1 MVRHRLTTR
10 PRRLVTL
17 TLLGLTGALTA
28 VLGYEAWDGSRSS
41 VQLAEEIVRDQ
52 ALFAASNFAIEARG
66 EVTFELLEE
75 GMEVIERS
83 LGRRGNRPLT
93 MGGLRGAARAQR
105 WDGMDHA
112 SLFFRLGPGEGDVS
126 VAGAA
131 DSAQLAWAL
140 NEAREHSRRNPDD
153 DDLRTLFAPGGSS
166 VLVHQLRYEGRGEYA
181 LQGMILSPTAF
192 GPALERAFLD
202 EPLLPEAFSG
212 GRPNGD
218 IFVARVLDPYGNVV
232 YESSGDPHSDTSV
245 EHGLDESLGGMVL
258 ELGVRAEAV
267 DQLVSG
273 GVPRSRM
280 PYIVALLLLTAGLLM
295 TAVWQLRR
303 EAELADLREDFVSSV
318 SHQLRTP
325 LTQIRMFGET
335 LMLGRVRNEAE
346 RSRATEIIVDEAN
359 RLTHQVENVLL
370 FSRGERDALNLN
382 LARADVGDVVE
393 RVAESFEPLARASD
407 ATIERS
413 IERGIVCTMDVEA
426 TRQAVLNLLD
436 NAVKYGPAGQV
447 IEIGVGHAPGEEDRF
462 AAIRVE
468 DEGPGVPPGQRDRV
482 WDAYVRLDRDRAS
495 ATAGSGIGLAVVR
508 RVIEAQGG
516 RVRVEAGDR
525 SPGPGARFII
535 ELPLAGA
542 PREA

>member
-1 MVRHRLTTR
+1 MATR
-10 PRRLVTL
+10 PRRLVTV
-17 TLLGLTGALTA
+17 TLLGLTGVLTA

-41 VQLAEEIVRDQ
+41 VQLAREIVRDH

-75 GMEVIERS
+75 GIEVIEWS

-93 MGGLRGAARAQR
+93 MDGVRGAARAQR
-105 WDGMDHA
+105 WDGMDQA
-112 SLFFRLGPGEGDVS
+112 SLFFRLDPVGGDVS

-131 DSAQLAWAL
+131 DSAEVEWAL
-140 NEAREHSRRNPDD
+140 REAREHSRRNPDD
-153 DDLRTLFAPGGSS
+153 DDVRTLFAPGGGS
-166 VLVHQLRYEGRGEYA
+166 VLVHQLSYEGRGEYA
-181 LQGMILSPTAF
+181 LQGMILSPKAF
-192 GPALERAFLD
+192 GPAFERAFLD

-218 IFVARVLDPYGNVV
+218 IFVARVLDPHGNVV
-232 YESSGDPHSDTSV
+232 YESSTDPQPGTSV
-245 EHGLDESLGGMVL
+245 QHDLDERLGGMEL

-280 PYIVALLLLTAGLLM
+280 PDIVALLLLTSGLLV

-382 LARADVGDVVE
+382 LVEADVSELAE
-393 RVAESFEPLARASD
+393 RVAESFEPLARAAD
-407 ATIERS
+407 ATIERR
-413 IERGIVCTMDVEA
+413 IETGIACTMDVEA
-426 TRQAVLNLLD
+426 THQAVLNLLD

-447 IEIGVGHAPGEEDRF
+447 IEIGVRRASGERDPF
-462 AAIRVE
+462 ATIWVE
-468 DEGPGVPPGQRDRV
+468 DEGPGVPPGQRDRI

-516 RVRVEAGDR
+516 RVRVEQGDG
-525 SPGPGARFII
+525 SPGPGARFVI
-535 ELPLAGA
+535 ELPLAGV

>member
-1 MVRHRLTTR
+1 MTTR

-17 TLLGLTGALTA
+17 ALLGLTGALTA

-41 VQLAEEIVRDQ
+41 VQLAREIVRDH

-66 EVTFELLEE
+66 EVTFELLDE
-75 GMEVIERS
+75 GIDVIEWS

-93 MGGLRGAARAQR
+93 LDRLREAARAER
-105 WDGMDHA
+105 WDGMDQA
-112 SLFFRLGPGEGDVS
+112 SLFFRLDPGEGEVS
-126 VAGAA
+126 VAGTA
-131 DSAQLAWAL
+131 DSARTAWAVQ
-140 NEAREHSRRNPDD
+140 EAREYSRRNPDD
-153 DDLRTLFAPGGSS
+153 DNVRTLFAPGGGS
-166 VLVHQLRYEGRGEYA
+166 VLVHRLSYEGRGEYA
-181 LQGMILSPTAF
+181 LQGMILSPKAF
-192 GPALERAFLD
+192 GPAFERAFLD

-212 GRPNGD
+212 GRANGD
-218 IFVARVLDPYGNVV
+218 IFVARVRDPYGNVV
-232 YESSGDPHSDTSV
+232 YESSADAHSGTAV
-245 EHGLDESLGGMVL
+245 EHDLDESLGGMVL
-258 ELGVRAEAV
+258 ELGVRPDAV

-280 PYIVALLLLTAGLLM
+280 PYIVALFLLTSGLLV

-335 LMLGRVRNEAE
+335 LMLGRVRSEAE
-346 RSRATEIIVDEAN
+346 RSQATEIIVDEAN

-382 LARADVGDVVE
+382 LVDADAGALVE
-393 RVAESFEPLARASD
+393 SVAESFEPLARA
-407 ATIERS
+407 AGAS
-413 IERGIVCTMDVEA
+413 IEERIETGIVCTMDVEA

-436 NAVKYGPAGQV
+436 NAVKYGPAGQA
-447 IEIGVGHAPGEEDRF
+447 IEIGVRGAPGEQHGF
-462 AAIRVE
+462 AAIWVE
-468 DEGPGVPPGQRDRV
+468 DEGPGVPPGQRDRI
-482 WDAYVRLDRDRAS
+482 WNAYVRLDRDRAS

-516 RVRVEAGDR
+516 RVRVEMAGR
-525 SPGPGARFII
+525 SPGPGARFVI
-535 ELPLAGA
+535 ELPLARA
-542 PREA
+542 PQEA

>member
-1 MVRHRLTTR
+1 MTTR
-10 PRRLVTL
+10 PRRLVTIA
-17 TLLGLTGALTA
+17 LLGLTGLLTA

-41 VQLAEEIVRDQ
+41 VQLAQEIVRDH
-52 ALFAASNFAIEARG
+52 ALYAATNFAIEARG

-75 GMEVIERS
+75 GIEVIDWS

-93 MGGLRGAARAQR
+93 MAGLREAARAQR
-105 WDGMDHA
+105 WDGMDEA
-112 SLFFRLGPGEGDVS
+112 SLFFRLDPGGGEVS
-126 VAGAA
+126 VAGTA
-131 DSAQLAWAL
+131 DSARAAWAMD
-140 NEAREHSRRNPDD
+140 EAREYSRRNPDD
-153 DDLRTLFAPGGSS
+153 DDVRTLFAPEGGS
-166 VLVHQLRYEGRGEYA
+166 VLVHQLSYEGRGEYA
-181 LQGMILSPTAF
+181 LQGMILSPKAF
-192 GPALERAFLD
+192 GPAFERAFLD

-212 GRPNGD
+212 GRANGD
-218 IFVARVLDPYGNVV
+218 IFVARVRDPYGSVV
-232 YESSGDPHSDTSV
+232 YESSADAHSGTAVRHD
-245 EHGLDESLGGMVL
+245 LDESLGGMVL
-258 ELGVRAEAV
+258 ELGVRPDAV

-280 PYIVALLLLTAGLLM
+280 PYIVALFLLTSGLLM

-335 LMLGRVRNEAE
+335 LMLGRVRSEAE

-382 LARADVGDVVE
+382 LVEADAGALAE
-393 RVAESFEPLARASD
+393 SVAGSFEPLARAAD
-407 ATIERS
+407 ATIEQR
-413 IERGIVCTMDVEA
+413 IEAGIVCTMDAEA

-447 IEIGVGHAPGEEDRF
+447 IEVGVARAPGEANGF
-462 AAIRVE
+462 AAIWVE
-468 DEGPGVPPGQRDRV
+468 DEGPGVPPGQRDQV

-508 RVIEAQGG
+508 RVVEAQGG
-516 RVRVEAGDR
+516 RVRVE
-525 SPGPGARFII
+525 PGRGTPDPGARFII

>member
-1 MVRHRLTTR
+1 MARHRTTTR
-10 PRRLVTL
+10 PRWTVTL
-17 TLLGLTGALTA
+17 ILLGLTGLLTA
-28 VLGYEAWDGSRSS
+28 VLGYEAWDASRSS

-52 ALFAASNFAIEARG
+52 ALFAASNFALEARG

-75 GMEVIERS
+75 GIEVIAWS
-83 LGRRGNRPLT
+83 AGRRGDRPLT
-93 MGGLRGAARAQR
+93 PDRLREAARSQR
-105 WDGMDHA
+105 WDAMDQA
-112 SLFFRLGPGEGDVS
+112 SLFFRLDPEEGELS
-126 VAGAA
+126 VAGEA
-131 DSAQLAWAL
+131 DSAQAAWAVGA
-140 NEAREHSRRNPDD
+140 ARERSRRNPDD
-153 DDLRTLFAPGGSS
+153 FEVRTLFNPEGNGA
-166 VLVHQLRYEGRGEYA
+166 LVHKLTYEGRGRYA
-181 LQGMILSPTAF
+181 LEGMILSREAF
-192 GPALERAFLD
+192 APAFARAFTD
-202 EPLLPEAFSG
+202 EPLLPETFTG
-212 GRPNGD
+212 GRANGD
-218 IFVARVLDPYGNVV
+218 IFVARVRDPYGNVI
-232 YESSGDPHSDTSV
+232 YESSADATSGTSV
-245 EHGLDESLGGMVL
+245 EYDLDERLGGMVL
-258 ELGVRAEAV
+258 ELGVRPEAV
-267 DQLVSG
+267 DRMVSG
-273 GVPRSRM
+273 GVPGSRM
-280 PYIVALLLLTAGLLM
+280 PYIVALFLLTASLLF

-346 RSRATEIIVDEAN
+346 RSRATEIIVDESN

-382 LARADVGDVVE
+382 LVAEDVGDLVE
-393 RVAESFEPLARASD
+393 SVAESFEPLARAAD
-407 ATIERS
+407 AGIERR
-413 IERGIVCTMDVEA
+413 IETGIVCTMDVEA

-436 NAVKYGPAGQV
+436 NAVKYGPSGQA
-447 IEIGVGHAPGEEDRF
+447 IEIGVRGTPGEQNGF
-462 AAIRVE
+462 ATIWVE

-516 RVRVEAGDR
+516 RVRVETADGG
-525 SPGPGARFII
+525 PGSGARFII

>member
-1 MVRHRLTTR
+1 MTTR

-17 TLLGLTGALTA
+17 ALLALTGVLTA
-28 VLGYEAWDGSRSS
+28 VLGYEAWAGSRSS
-41 VQLAEEIVRDQ
+41 VQLAREIVRDQ

-75 GMEVIERS
+75 GIEVIDWS

-93 MGGLRGAARAQR
+93 LGGLREAARAQR
-105 WDGMDHA
+105 WDGMDQA
-112 SLFFRLGPGEGDVS
+112 LLFFRLDPADGEVS
-126 VAGAA
+126 VAGSA
-131 DSAQLAWAL
+131 DSAQAAWAVH
-140 NEAREHSRRNPDD
+140 EAREYGRRYPDD
-153 DDLRTLFAPGGSS
+153 DDVRTLFAPEGSS
-166 VLVHQLRYEGRGEYA
+166 VLVHQLSYEGRGNYA
-181 LQGMILSPTAF
+181 LQGMILSPKAF
-192 GPALERAFLD
+192 GPAFERAFLD

-212 GRPNGD
+212 GRANGD
-218 IFVARVLDPYGNVV
+218 IFVARVRDPYGNVV
-232 YESSGDPHSDTSV
+232 YESSADPYSGTPVQYD
-245 EHGLDESLGGMVL
+245 LDESLGGMVL
-258 ELGVRAEAV
+258 ELGVRPEAI
-267 DQLVSG
+267 DQMVSG

-280 PYIVALLLLTAGLLM
+280 PYIVALLLLTSGLLI

-346 RSRATEIIVDEAN
+346 RSQATEIIVDEAN

-370 FSRGERDALNLN
+370 FSRGERDALNLK
-382 LARADVGDVVE
+382 LVE
-393 RVAESFEPLARASD
+393 AEAGALVESVAGSFEPLARAAG
-407 ATIERS
+407 ATIEER
-413 IERGIVCTMDVEA
+413 IEAGVVCIMDVEA

-436 NAVKYGPAGQV
+436 NAVKYGPAGQA
-447 IEIGVGHAPGEEDRF
+447 IEIGVRGTPGRGTPGEHDGF
-462 AAIRVE
+462 AAIWVE

-516 RVRVEAGDR
+516 RVRVEAGGR
-525 SPGPGARFII
+525 TPGPGARFVI

>member
-1 MVRHRLTTR
+1 MTTR

-17 TLLGLTGALTA
+17 TLLGLIGALTA

-41 VQLAEEIVRDQ
+41 VQLAREIVRDQ

-75 GMEVIERS
+75 GIEVIEGS
-83 LGRRGNRPLT
+83 VGRRGNRPLT
-93 MGGLRGAARAQR
+93 LERLREAARAER
-105 WDGMDHA
+105 WEGMDHA
-112 SLFFRLGPGEGDVS
+112 SLFFRLGPGEGEVS
-126 VAGAA
+126 VAGEA
-131 DSAQLAWAL
+131 DSARAAWAVR
-140 NEAREHSRRNPDD
+140 EAREHSRRNPDD
-153 DDLRTLFAPGGSS
+153 FEVRTRFAPGGGG
-166 VLVHQLRYEGRGEYA
+166 VLVHQLSYEGRGDYA
-181 LQGMILSPTAF
+181 MQGMILSSKAF
-192 GPALERAFLD
+192 GPAFERAFLD

-212 GRPNGD
+212 GRANGD
-218 IFVARVLDPYGNVV
+218 IFVARVRDPHGDIV
-232 YESSGDPHSDTSV
+232 YESSADPHSGTPV
-245 EHGLDESLGGMVL
+245 RHGLDERLGGMVL
-258 ELGVRAEAV
+258 ELGVRPEAV

-280 PYIVALLLLTAGLLM
+280 PYIVALFLLTSGVLA

-346 RSRATEIIVDEAN
+346 RSRAAEIIVDESN

-382 LARADVGDVVE
+382 LVAADAGALVE
-393 RVAESFEPLARASD
+393 SVAESFEPLARAAD
-407 ATIERS
+407 ATIERR
-413 IERGIVCTMDVEA
+413 IETGIACTMDVEA
-426 TRQAVLNLLD
+426 THQAVLNLLD

-447 IEIGVGHAPGEEDRF
+447 IEIGVRRASGERDPF
-462 AAIRVE
+462 ATIWVE
-468 DEGPGVPPGQRDRV
+468 DEGPGVPPGQRDRI

-516 RVRVEAGDR
+516 RVRVEQGDG
-525 SPGPGARFII
+525 SPGPGARFVI
-535 ELPLAGA
+535 ELPLAGV

>member
-1 MVRHRLTTR
+1 MTTR
-10 PRRLVTL
+10 PRRLVTV
-17 TLLGLTGALTA
+17 TLLGLTGILTA

-41 VQLAEEIVRDQ
+41 VQLAREIVRDH
-52 ALFAASNFAIEARG
+52 ALFAASNFANEARG

-75 GMEVIERS
+75 GIEVIEWS

-93 MGGLRGAARAQR
+93 LGGVREAARAQR
-105 WDGMDHA
+105 WDGMDQA
-112 SLFFRLGPGEGDVS
+112 SLFFRLDPEAGEVS
-126 VAGAA
+126 FAGAA
-131 DSAQLAWAL
+131 DSSLAAWAVR
-140 NEAREHSRRNPDD
+140 EAREHSLRNPDD
-153 DDLRTLFAPGGSS
+153 DDVRTLFAPGGSS
-166 VLVHQLRYEGRGEYA
+166 VLVHQLSYEGRGEYA
-181 LQGMILSPTAF
+181 LQGMILSPKAF
-192 GPALERAFLD
+192 GPAFERAFLD
-202 EPLLPEAFSG
+202 EPLLPKAFSG
-212 GRPNGD
+212 ERANGD
-218 IFVARVLDPYGNVV
+218 IFVARVRDPHGNVV
-232 YESSGDPHSDTSV
+232 YESSADAHSEAPVQYD
-245 EHGLDESLGGMVL
+245 LDESLGGMVL
-258 ELGVRAEAV
+258 ELGVRPEVV

-280 PYIVALLLLTAGLLM
+280 PYIVALLLLTSGLLM
-295 TAVWQLRR
+295 TALWQLRR

-382 LARADVGDVVE
+382 LVEADAGALVE
-393 RVAESFEPLARASD
+393 NVAGSFEPLARAAD
-407 ATIERS
+407 ATIERR
-413 IERGIVCTMDVEA
+413 IEIGVVCTMDVEA

-436 NAVKYGPAGQV
+436 NAVKYGPAGQM
-447 IEIGVGHAPGEEDRF
+447 IEIGVERAPVEAGPF

-468 DEGPGVPPGQRDRV
+468 DQGPGVPPGQRDRV

-525 SPGPGARFII
+525 GPGAGARFII

-542 PREA
+542 LREA

>member
-1 MVRHRLTTR
+1 MARHRITAR
-10 PRRLVTL
+10 PRRLVTV
-17 TLLGLTGALTA
+17 TLLGLIGALTA

-41 VQLAEEIVRDQ
+41 VQLAQEIVRDH
-52 ALFAASNFAIEARG
+52 ALFAASNFATEARG
-66 EVTFELLEE
+66 EVAFELLEE

-93 MGGLRGAARAQR
+93 MDGLRGAARAQR
-105 WDGMDHA
+105 WDGMDQA
-112 SLFFRLGPGEGDVS
+112 SLFFRFDPAEGDVS

-131 DSAQLAWAL
+131 DSAEVAWAL
-140 NEAREHSRRNPDD
+140 SEAREHSRRNPDGD
-153 DDLRTLFAPGGSS
+153 DVRTLFAPGGSS
-166 VLVHQLRYEGRGEYA
+166 VLVHQLIYEGRGEYA
-181 LQGMILSPTAF
+181 LQGMILSPKAF
-192 GPALERAFLD
+192 GPAFERAFVG

-218 IFVARVLDPYGNVV
+218 IFVARVLDPLGNVV
-232 YESSGDPHSDTSV
+232 YESSSDAHSGSAVRHD
-245 EHGLDESLGGMVL
+245 LDESLGGMVL
-258 ELGVRAEAV
+258 ELGVRGEAV

-280 PYIVALLLLTAGLLM
+280 PYIVALLLLTSGLLA

-382 LARADVGDVVE
+382 LIDADVGALAE
-393 RVAESFEPLARASD
+393 RVAESFEPLARAAD
-407 ATIERS
+407 ATIERR
-413 IERGIVCTMDVEA
+413 IETGIVCTMDVEA

-436 NAVKYGPAGQV
+436 NAVKYGPAGQTIV
-447 IEIGVGHAPGEEDRF
+447 VGVQRPRGGEDPF
-462 AAIRVE
+462 ATILVE

-482 WDAYVRLDRDRAS
+482 WDAYVRLERDRAS

-516 RVRVEAGDR
+516 TVRAESGGR
-525 SPGPGARFII
+525 TPKPGARFII

>member
-1 MVRHRLTTR
+1 MATR
-10 PRRLVTL
+10 PRRLVTF

-41 VQLAEEIVRDQ
+41 MQLAREIVHDH

-75 GMEVIERS
+75 GIEVIDWS
-83 LGRRGNRPLT
+83 LGRRGDRPLT

-105 WDGMDHA
+105 WDGMDQV
-112 SLFFRLGPGEGDVS
+112 SLFFRIGPDEGDVS
-126 VAGAA
+126 VAGPA
-131 DSAQLAWAL
+131 DSAEVAWAL
-140 NEAREHSRRNPDD
+140 REAREHNRRNPDD
-153 DDLRTLFAPGGSS
+153 DGLRTLFAPGGGS
-166 VLVHQLRYEGRGEYA
+166 VLVHQLVYEGRGEYA
-181 LQGMILSPTAF
+181 LQGMILSPKAF
-192 GPALERAFLD
+192 GPAFERAFVD

-218 IFVARVLDPYGNVV
+218 IFVARVLDPHGNVV
-232 YESSGDPHSDTSV
+232 YESSSDPHSEGAVRQD
-245 EHGLDESLGGMVL
+245 LDESLGGMVL
-258 ELGVRAEAV
+258 ELDVRAEAI

-280 PYIVALLLLTAGLLM
+280 PDIVALLLLTSGLLV

-335 LMLGRVRNEAE
+335 LMLGRVRNRAE

-382 LARADVGDVVE
+382 LAEADAGALVE
-393 RVAESFEPLARASD
+393 RVAEGFEPLARAAD
-407 ATIERS
+407 ATIERR
-413 IERGIVCTMDVEA
+413 IETGIVCTMDVEA

-436 NAVKYGPAGQV
+436 NAVKYGPAGQTIV
-447 IEIGVGHAPGEEDRF
+447 VGVQRARGEENPF
-462 AAIRVE
+462 ATIRVE

-516 RVRVEAGDR
+516 RVRVERGGTT
-525 SPGPGARFII
+525 PGSGARFII

>member
-1 MVRHRLTTR
+1 MMTR

-41 VQLAEEIVRDQ
+41 VQLAREIVRDH
-52 ALFAASNFAIEARG
+52 ALLAASNFAIEARG

-75 GMEVIERS
+75 GIEVMEGSV
-83 LGRRGNRPLT
+83 GRRGNRPLT
-93 MGGLRGAARAQR
+93 LDRLREAARAER
-105 WDGMDHA
+105 WDGMDQA
-112 SLFFRLGPGEGDVS
+112 SLFFRLDPGGSEVS

-131 DSAQLAWAL
+131 DSAQAAWAVR
-140 NEAREHSRRNPDD
+140 EAREHSRRNPEDFD
-153 DDLRTLFAPGGSS
+153 VRTLFAPGGGS
-166 VLVHQLRYEGRGEYA
+166 VLVHQLSYEGRGDYA
-181 LQGMILSPTAF
+181 LQGMILSPKAF
-192 GPALERAFLD
+192 GPAFERAFLD

-212 GRPNGD
+212 GRANGD
-218 IFVARVLDPYGNVV
+218 IFVARVHDPYGNVV
-232 YESSGDPHSDTSV
+232 YESSSDAHSGTAVRHD
-245 EHGLDESLGGMVL
+245 LDESLGGMAL
-258 ELGVRAEAV
+258 ELGVRPDAV

-273 GVPRSRM
+273 GVPQSRM
-280 PYIVALLLLTAGLLM
+280 PYIVALFLLTSGLLM

-370 FSRGERDALNLN
+370 FSRGERDVLNLN
-382 LARADVGDVVE
+382 LVEADADALVE
-393 RVAESFEPLARASD
+393 SVAGSFEPLARAAG
-407 ATIERS
+407 ATLERRV
-413 IERGIVCTMDVEA
+413 EAGIVCTMDVEA

-436 NAVKYGPAGQV
+436 NAVKYGPAGQA
-447 IEIGVGHAPGEEDRF
+447 IEIGVRGASGERNGF
-462 AAIRVE
+462 AALWVE

-508 RVIEAQGG
+508 RVIEAQEG
-516 RVRVEAGDR
+516 RVRVETGGR
-525 SPGPGARFII
+525 TPRPGARFII

-542 PREA
+542 PRKA

>member
-1 MVRHRLTTR
+1 MTTR
-10 PRRLVTL
+10 PRRLVTV
-17 TLLGLTGALTA
+17 TLLGLTGVLTA
-28 VLGYEAWDGSRSS
+28 VLGYEAWEGSRSS
-41 VQLAEEIVRDQ
+41 VQLAREIVRDH
-52 ALFAASNFAIEARG
+52 ALFAASNFANEARG

-75 GMEVIERS
+75 GIEVIEWS

-93 MGGLRGAARAQR
+93 LGGVREAARAQR
-105 WDGMDHA
+105 WDGMDQA
-112 SLFFRLGPGEGDVS
+112 SLFFRLDPEAGELS
-126 VAGAA
+126 MAGAA
-131 DSAQLAWAL
+131 DSSLAAWAVR
-140 NEAREHSRRNPDD
+140 EAREHSLRNPDD
-153 DDLRTLFAPGGSS
+153 DDVRTLFAPGGGS
-166 VLVHQLRYEGRGEYA
+166 VLVHQLSYEGRGEYA
-181 LQGMILSPTAF
+181 LQGMILSPKAF
-192 GPALERAFLD
+192 GPAFERAFLD
-202 EPLLPEAFSG
+202 EPLLPKAFSG
-212 GRPNGD
+212 GRANGD
-218 IFVARVLDPYGNVV
+218 IFVARVRDPHGSVV
-232 YESSGDPHSDTSV
+232 YESSADAHSEAPVQYD
-245 EHGLDESLGGMVL
+245 LDESLGGMVL
-258 ELGVRAEAV
+258 ELGVRPEVV

-280 PYIVALLLLTAGLLM
+280 PYIVALLLLTSGLLM
-295 TAVWQLRR
+295 TALWQLRR

-382 LARADVGDVVE
+382 LVDADAGALVE
-393 RVAESFEPLARASD
+393 NVADSFEPLARAAG
-407 ATIERS
+407 ATIERRM
-413 IERGIVCTMDVEA
+413 ETGVVCTMDVEA

-436 NAVKYGPAGQV
+436 NAVKYGPAGQT
-447 IEIGVGHAPGEEDRF
+447 IEIGVERAPPEAGPF

-468 DEGPGVPPGQRDRV
+468 DQGPGVPPGQRDRV

-516 RVRVEAGDR
+516 RVRVESGR
-525 SPGPGARFII
+525 TTPNPGARFVL
-535 ELPLAGA
+535 ELPLAAGSW
-542 PREA
+542 EV

>member
-1 MVRHRLTTR
+1 MTTR

-17 TLLGLTGALTA
+17 ALLGLTGALTA

-41 VQLAEEIVRDQ
+41 VQLAREIVRDQ

-66 EVTFELLEE
+66 EVTFELLDE
-75 GMEVIERS
+75 GIDVIEWS

-93 MGGLRGAARAQR
+93 LDRLREAARAER
-105 WDGMDHA
+105 WDGMDQA
-112 SLFFRLGPGEGDVS
+112 SLFFRLDPAGGEVS

-131 DSAQLAWAL
+131 DSARTAWAL
-140 NEAREHSRRNPDD
+140 HEAREYSRRNPDD
-153 DDLRTLFAPGGSS
+153 DNVRTLFTPGGGS
-166 VLVHQLRYEGRGEYA
+166 VLVHRLSYEGRGEYA
-181 LQGMILSPTAF
+181 LQGMILSPKAF
-192 GPALERAFLD
+192 GPAFERAFLD

-212 GRPNGD
+212 GRANGD
-218 IFVARVLDPYGNVV
+218 IFVARVRDPYGNIV
-232 YESSGDPHSDTSV
+232 YESSADAHSGTAV
-245 EHGLDESLGGMVL
+245 EHGLDDSLGGMVL
-258 ELGVRAEAV
+258 ELGVRPEAV

-280 PYIVALLLLTAGLLM
+280 PYIVALLLLTSGLLV

-382 LARADVGDVVE
+382 LVEADAADLAEDV
-393 RVAESFEPLARASD
+393 AGSFEPLARAAD
-407 ATIERS
+407 ATIERR
-413 IERGIVCTMDVEA
+413 IETGIVCTMDVEA

-436 NAVKYGPAGQV
+436 NAVKYGPPGQV
-447 IEIGVGHAPGEEDRF
+447 IEIGVARAPGEASAFATIWVEDR
-462 AAIRVE
+462 
-468 DEGPGVPPGQRDRV
+468 GPGVPPGQRDRV

-516 RVRVEAGDR
+516 RVRVETGGR
-525 SPGPGARFII
+525 TPNPGARFVI

>member
-1 MVRHRLTTR
+1 MTTR

-17 TLLGLTGALTA
+17 ALLGLTGVLTA

-52 ALFAASNFAIEARG
+52 ALYAASNFAAEARG
-66 EVTFELLEE
+66 EVAFDLLEE
-75 GMEVIERS
+75 GMEVIDRS
-83 LGRRGNRPLT
+83 VGRRGDRPLT
-93 MGGLRGAARAQR
+93 PGGLREAARAER
-105 WDGMDHA
+105 WDGMDQA
-112 SLFFRLGPGEGDVS
+112 SLFFRLAPGEGEVS
-126 VAGAA
+126 VAGEA
-131 DSAQLAWAL
+131 DSAQAGWAVR
-140 NEAREHSRRNPDD
+140 EAREYSRRNPDD
-153 DDLRTLFAPGGSS
+153 DDVRTLFAPGGSS
-166 VLVHQLRYEGRGEYA
+166 VLVHQLSYQGRGDYA
-181 LQGMILSPTAF
+181 LLGMILSPRAF
-192 GPALERAFLD
+192 GPAFERAFLD

-218 IFVARVLDPYGNVV
+218 IFVARVRDPYGNVV
-232 YESSGDPHSDTSV
+232 YESSAEPYSGTPVQH
-245 EHGLDESLGGMVL
+245 ELDESLGGMVL
-258 ELGVRAEAV
+258 ELGVREEAV

-273 GVPRSRM
+273 GVPQSRM
-280 PYIVALLLLTAGLLM
+280 PYIVALFLLTAGLLM

-346 RSRATEIIVDEAN
+346 RERATEIIVDEAN

-382 LARADVGDVVE
+382 LVEADLGAVVE
-393 RVAESFEPLARASD
+393 SVTESFEPLARA
-407 ATIERS
+407 AEAALERRIETG
-413 IERGIVCTMDVEA
+413 IECTMDVEA

-447 IEIGVGHAPGEEDRF
+447 IEIGVRGTPGEPKGF
-462 AAIRVE
+462 ATMWVE
-468 DEGPGVPPGQRDRV
+468 DEGPGVPPGQQDRV

-516 RVRVEAGDR
+516 RVGVEAADR
-525 SPGPGARFII
+525 GPGPGARFII

>member
-1 MVRHRLTTR
+1 MTTR

-17 TLLGLTGALTA
+17 ALLGLTGVLTA

-52 ALFAASNFAIEARG
+52 ALYAASNFAAEARG
-66 EVTFELLEE
+66 EVAFDLLEE
-75 GMEVIERS
+75 GMEVIDRS
-83 LGRRGNRPLT
+83 VGRRGDRPLT
-93 MGGLRGAARAQR
+93 PGGLREAARAER
-105 WDGMDHA
+105 WDGMDQA
-112 SLFFRLGPGEGDVS
+112 SLFFRLAPGEGEVS
-126 VAGAA
+126 VAGVA
-131 DSAQLAWAL
+131 DSAQAGWAVR
-140 NEAREHSRRNPDD
+140 EAREYSRRNPDD
-153 DDLRTLFAPGGSS
+153 DDVRTLFAPGGSS
-166 VLVHQLRYEGRGEYA
+166 VLVHQISYQGRGDYA
-181 LQGMILSPTAF
+181 LLGMILSPRAF
-192 GPALERAFLD
+192 GPAFERAFLD

-218 IFVARVLDPYGNVV
+218 IFVARIRDPYGNVV
-232 YESSGDPHSDTSV
+232 YESSAEPYSGTPVQH
-245 EHGLDESLGGMVL
+245 ELDESLGGMVL
-258 ELGVRAEAV
+258 ELGVREEAV

-273 GVPRSRM
+273 GVPQSRM
-280 PYIVALLLLTAGLLM
+280 PYIVALFLLTAGLLM

-346 RSRATEIIVDEAN
+346 RERATEIIVDEAN

-382 LARADVGDVVE
+382 LVEADLGAVVE
-393 RVAESFEPLARASD
+393 SVTESFEPLARA
-407 ATIERS
+407 AEAALERRIETG
-413 IERGIVCTMDVEA
+413 IECTMDVEA

-447 IEIGVGHAPGEEDRF
+447 IEIGVRGTPGEPKGF
-462 AAIRVE
+462 ATMWVE
-468 DEGPGVPPGQRDRV
+468 DEGPGVPPGQQDRV

-516 RVRVEAGDR
+516 RVGVEAGDR
-525 SPGPGARFII
+525 GPGPGARFII

-542 PREA
+542 LREA

>member
-1 MVRHRLTTR
+1 MTTR
-10 PRRLVTL
+10 PRWTVTL
-17 TLLGLTGALTA
+17 TLLGLTGLLTA
-28 VLGYEAWDGSRSS
+28 VLGYEAWEASRSS
-41 VQLAEEIVRDQ
+41 VQLAREIVRDQ

-66 EVTFELLEE
+66 EVTYELLEE
-75 GMEVIERS
+75 GIEVIAWS
-83 LGRRGNRPLT
+83 AGRRGDRPLT
-93 MGGLRGAARAQR
+93 PGRLRDAARSQR
-105 WDGMDHA
+105 WDAMDQA
-112 SLFFRLGPGEGDVS
+112 SLFFRLDPDQGEVS
-126 VAGAA
+126 VVGEA
-131 DSAQLAWAL
+131 DSAQAAWAVRV
-140 NEAREHSRRNPDD
+140 AREHSRRNPDD
-153 DDLRTLFAPGGSS
+153 FEVRTLFPPEGDGA
-166 VLVHQLRYEGRGEYA
+166 LVHKLTYEGRGEYA
-181 LQGMILSPTAF
+181 LEGMILSREAF
-192 GPALERAFLD
+192 APALARAFLD
-202 EPLLPEAFSG
+202 EPLLPETFTG
-212 GRPNGD
+212 GRDNGD
-218 IFVARVLDPYGNVV
+218 IFVARVRDPHGNVI
-232 YESSGDPHSDTSV
+232 YESSADPNSGTSV
-245 EHGLDESLGGMVL
+245 EYDLDDRLGGMVL
-258 ELGVRAEAV
+258 ELGVRPEAV
-267 DQLVSG
+267 DRMVSG

-280 PYIVALLLLTAGLLM
+280 PYIVALLLLTSGLLV

-346 RSRATEIIVDEAN
+346 RSRATEIIVDESN

-382 LARADVGDVVE
+382 PVPEDVGALVE
-393 RVAESFEPLARASD
+393 SVAESFEPLARAAD
-407 ATIERS
+407 AAIERD
-413 IERGIVCTMDVEA
+413 IETGIVCTMDVEA

-447 IEIGVGHAPGEEDRF
+447 IEVGVRRTSGERNPF
-462 AAIRVE
+462 ATIWVE

-525 SPGPGARFII
+525 GPGPGARFII

-542 PREA
+542 PQEA

>member
-1 MVRHRLTTR
+1 MTTR

-17 TLLGLTGALTA
+17 TLLGLTGILTA

-41 VQLAEEIVRDQ
+41 VQLAQEIVRDQ

-75 GMEVIERS
+75 GIEVIEWS

-93 MGGLRGAARAQR
+93 LGGLREAARAQR
-105 WDGMDHA
+105 WDAMDQA
-112 SLFFRLGPGEGDVS
+112 SLFFRLDPGQGEVS
-126 VAGAA
+126 VAGTA
-131 DSAQLAWAL
+131 DSARTAWAVH
-140 NEAREHSRRNPDD
+140 EAREYSRRNPDD
-153 DDLRTLFAPGGSS
+153 DDVRTLFAPGGSS
-166 VLVHQLRYEGRGEYA
+166 VLVHQLSYEGRGEYA
-181 LQGMILSPTAF
+181 LQGMILSPRAF
-192 GPALERAFLD
+192 GPAFERAFLD

-212 GRPNGD
+212 GRANGD
-218 IFVARVLDPYGNVV
+218 IFVARVRDPYGNVV
-232 YESSGDPHSDTSV
+232 YESSADPHSEAPVRYD
-245 EHGLDESLGGMVL
+245 LDESLGGMVL
-258 ELGVRAEAV
+258 ELGVRPEAV
-267 DQLVSG
+267 DQMVSG

-280 PYIVALLLLTAGLLM
+280 PYIVALLLLTSGLLA

-346 RSRATEIIVDEAN
+346 RSRATEIIVDESN
-359 RLTHQVENVLL
+359 RLSHQVENVLL
-370 FSRGERDALNLN
+370 FSQGERDALNLN
-382 LARADVGDVVE
+382 LVAADAGALVE
-393 RVAESFEPLARASD
+393 SVAESFEPLARAAD
-407 ATIERS
+407 ATIEGR
-413 IERGIVCTMDVEA
+413 IETGIACRMDVEA

-447 IEIGVGHAPGEEDRF
+447 IEVGARRAHGEDNPF
-462 AAIRVE
+462 ATIWVE
-468 DEGPGVPPGQRDRV
+468 DEGPGVPAGQRDRV
-482 WDAYVRLDRDRAS
+482 WDAYVRLDRDRVS

-516 RVRVEAGDR
+516 RVRVEAGGR
-525 SPGPGARFII
+525 SARPGARFII

>member
-1 MVRHRLTTR
+1 MTTR
-10 PRRLVTL
+10 PRRLVTV

-41 VQLAEEIVRDQ
+41 VQLAEEIVRDH

-75 GMEVIERS
+75 GIEVIEWS
-83 LGRRGNRPLT
+83 LGRRGDRPLT

-105 WDGMDHA
+105 WDGMDQA
-112 SLFFRLGPGEGDVS
+112 SLFFRLDPAEGDVS

-131 DSAQLAWAL
+131 DSAEVAWAL
-140 NEAREHSRRNPDD
+140 NEAREHTRRNPDD
-153 DDLRTLFAPGGSS
+153 DDVRAVFAPGGSS
-166 VLVHQLRYEGRGEYA
+166 VLVHQLSYEGRGEYA
-181 LQGMILSPTAF
+181 LQGMILSPKAF
-192 GPALERAFLD
+192 GPAFERAFRD

-232 YESSGDPHSDTSV
+232 YESSSEEPSGSAVRHD
-245 EHGLDESLGGMVL
+245 LDESLGGMVL

-280 PYIVALLLLTAGLLM
+280 PYIVALLLLTSGLLA

-335 LMLGRVRNEAE
+335 LMLGRVRTEEE

-382 LARADVGDVVE
+382 LVEADVGALVE
-393 RVAESFEPLARASD
+393 RVAESFEPLARDAD
-407 ATIERS
+407 ATIEQR
-413 IERGIVCTMDVEA
+413 IETGIACTLDVEA
-426 TRQAVLNLLD
+426 THQAVLNLLD
-436 NAVKYGPAGQV
+436 NAVKYGPAGQTIV
-447 IEIGVGHAPGEEDRF
+447 VGVERARGEEDPL
-462 AAIRVE
+462 ATIRVE
-468 DEGPGVPPGQRDRV
+468 DEGPGVPPGQQDRV

-516 RVRVEAGDR
+516 RVRVERGETT
-525 SPGPGARFII
+525 PNTGARFII
-535 ELPLAGA
+535 QLPLADA

>member
-1 MVRHRLTTR
+1 MTTR
-10 PRRLVTL
+10 PRRLVTV
-17 TLLGLTGALTA
+17 TLLGLTGILTA

-41 VQLAEEIVRDQ
+41 VQLAREIVRDH
-52 ALFAASNFAIEARG
+52 ALFAASNFANEARG

-75 GMEVIERS
+75 GIEVIEWS

-93 MGGLRGAARAQR
+93 LGGVREAARAQR
-105 WDGMDHA
+105 WDGMDQA
-112 SLFFRLGPGEGDVS
+112 SLFFRLDPEAGEVS
-126 VAGAA
+126 FAGAA
-131 DSAQLAWAL
+131 DSSLAAWAVR
-140 NEAREHSRRNPDD
+140 EAREHSLRNPDD
-153 DDLRTLFAPGGSS
+153 DDVRTLFAPGGGS
-166 VLVHQLRYEGRGEYA
+166 VLVHQLSYEGRGEYA
-181 LQGMILSPTAF
+181 LQGMILSPKAF
-192 GPALERAFLD
+192 GPAFERAFID
-202 EPLLPEAFSG
+202 EPLLPKAFSG
-212 GRPNGD
+212 ERANGD
-218 IFVARVLDPYGNVV
+218 IFVARVRDPHGNVV
-232 YESSGDPHSDTSV
+232 YESSADAHSGAPVQYD
-245 EHGLDESLGGMVL
+245 LDESLGGMVL
-258 ELGVRAEAV
+258 ELGVRPEVV

-280 PYIVALLLLTAGLLM
+280 PYIVALLLLTSGLLM
-295 TAVWQLRR
+295 TALWQLRR

-346 RSRATEIIVDEAN
+346 RERATEIIVDEAN

-382 LARADVGDVVE
+382 LVEADLGAIVE
-393 RVAESFEPLARASD
+393 SVTESFEPLARA
-407 ATIERS
+407 AEAALERRIE
-413 IERGIVCTMDVEA
+413 IGVVCTMDVEA

-447 IEIGVGHAPGEEDRF
+447 VEIGVRGTPGKPKGF
-462 AAIRVE
+462 ATMWVE
-468 DEGPGVPPGQRDRV
+468 DEGPGVPPGQQDRV

-508 RVIEAQGG
+508 RVIEVQGG

-525 SPGPGARFII
+525 GPGAGARFII

-542 PREA
+542 LREA

>member
-1 MVRHRLTTR
+1 MATR
-10 PRRLVTL
+10 PRRLVTV
-17 TLLGLTGALTA
+17 TLLGLIGALTA

-41 VQLAEEIVRDQ
+41 MQLAREIVRDH

-75 GMEVIERS
+75 GIEVIEWS

-93 MGGLRGAARAQR
+93 MGGLRAAAREQR

-112 SLFFRLGPGEGDVS
+112 SLFFRLDPDEDDVS

-131 DSAQLAWAL
+131 DSAEVAWAL
-140 NEAREHSRRNPDD
+140 NEAREHSRRNPGDD
-153 DDLRTLFAPGGSS
+153 DVRTLFAPGGSS
-166 VLVHQLRYEGRGEYA
+166 VLVHQLSYQGRGEYA
-181 LQGMILSPTAF
+181 LQGMILSPRAL
-192 GPALERAFLD
+192 GPAFERAFLD

-218 IFVARVLDPYGNVV
+218 IFVARVLDPHGNVV
-232 YESSGDPHSDTSV
+232 YESSSDPHSESAVRHD
-245 EHGLDESLGGMVL
+245 LDESLGGMVL
-258 ELGVRAEAV
+258 ELDVRAEAV

-280 PYIVALLLLTAGLLM
+280 PDIVALLLLTSGLLV
-295 TAVWQLRR
+295 TAVWQLRK

-335 LMLGRVRNEAE
+335 LMLGRVRNKAE
-346 RSRATEIIVDEAN
+346 RARATEIIVDEAN

-370 FSRGERDALNLN
+370 FSRGEQDALNLN
-382 LARADVGDVVE
+382 LVEADVGALVE
-393 RVAESFEPLARASD
+393 RVAESFEPLARAAD
-407 ATIERS
+407 ATIERR
-413 IERGIVCTMDVEA
+413 IETGIVCTMDIEA

-436 NAVKYGPAGQV
+436 NAVKYGPAGQTIV
-447 IEIGVGHAPGEEDRF
+447 VGAQRSSGEEGSF
-462 AAIRVE
+462 ATIRVE

-508 RVIEAQGG
+508 RVIEAQEG
-516 RVRVEAGDR
+516 RVRVERGETTR
-525 SPGPGARFII
+525 SPGARFVIQ
-535 ELPLAGA
+535 LPLADA

>member
-1 MVRHRLTTR
+1 MTAR
-10 PRRLVTL
+10 PRRLVTV

-41 VQLAEEIVRDQ
+41 VELAQEIVRDH
-52 ALFAASNFAIEARG
+52 ALFAASNFAVEARG

-75 GMEVIERS
+75 GIEVIEWS

-93 MGGLRGAARAQR
+93 LGGLREAARAQR
-105 WDGMDHA
+105 WRAIDQA
-112 SLFFRLGPGEGDVS
+112 SLFFRLDPAEGEVS
-126 VAGAA
+126 IAGAA
-131 DSAQLAWAL
+131 DSARAAWAVR
-140 NEAREHSRRNPDD
+140 EAREHSLRNPDD
-153 DDLRTLFAPGGSS
+153 FEVRTLLAPGGSS
-166 VLVHQLRYEGRGEYA
+166 VLVHQLSRQGRGEYA
-181 LQGMILSPTAF
+181 LQGMILSPEAF
-192 GPALERAFLD
+192 GRAFERVFLD

-212 GRPNGD
+212 GRANGQ
-218 IFVARVLDPYGNVV
+218 IFVARVRDPYGNVI
-232 YESSGDPHSDTSV
+232 YESSADAHSGSAVRHD
-245 EHGLDESLGGMVL
+245 LDGSLGGMAL

-280 PYIVALLLLTAGLLM
+280 PYIVALLLLTSGLLV

-325 LTQIRMFGET
+325 LTQIRMFSET
-335 LMLGRVRNEAE
+335 LMLGRVRNDVE
-346 RSRATEIIVDEAN
+346 RERATEIIVDEAN

-382 LARADVGDVVE
+382 LVEADLGALVVS
-393 RVAESFEPLARASD
+393 VAGRFEPLARAAD
-407 ATIERS
+407 ATIEQR
-413 IERGIVCTMDVEA
+413 IETGIVCAMDVEA

-447 IEIGVGHAPGEEDRF
+447 IEIGVGDASAGPKGF
-462 AAIRVE
+462 ATVWVE
-468 DEGPGVPPGQRDRV
+468 DQGPGVPPGQRDRV
-482 WDAYVRLDRDRAS
+482 WDAYVRLDRDRVS
-495 ATAGSGIGLAVVR
+495 AIAGSGIGLAVVR

-516 RVRVEAGDR
+516 GVRVETGVRAPD
-525 SPGPGARFII
+525 PGARFVL
-535 ELPLAGA
+535 ELPLAGGKA
-542 PREA
+542 QEA

>member
-1 MVRHRLTTR
+1 MTTR

-17 TLLGLTGALTA
+17 TLLALTGVLTA

-41 VQLAEEIVRDQ
+41 VQLAQEIVRDQ

-75 GMEVIERS
+75 GIEVIEWS

-93 MGGLRGAARAQR
+93 LGGLREAARAQR
-105 WDGMDHA
+105 WDAMDQA
-112 SLFFRLGPGEGDVS
+112 SLFFRLDPGQGEVS
-126 VAGAA
+126 AAGTA
-131 DSAQLAWAL
+131 DSARTAWAVH
-140 NEAREHSRRNPDD
+140 EAREYSRRNPDD
-153 DDLRTLFAPGGSS
+153 DDVRTLFAPGGSS
-166 VLVHQLRYEGRGEYA
+166 VLVHQLSYEGRGEYA
-181 LQGMILSPTAF
+181 LQGMILSPQAF
-192 GPALERAFLD
+192 GPAFERAFLD

-212 GRPNGD
+212 GRANGD
-218 IFVARVLDPYGNVV
+218 IFVARVRDPYGNVV
-232 YESSGDPHSDTSV
+232 YESSADPYSEAPVRYD
-245 EHGLDESLGGMVL
+245 LDESLGGMVL
-258 ELGVRAEAV
+258 ELGVRPEAV
-267 DQLVSG
+267 DQMVSG

-280 PYIVALLLLTAGLLM
+280 PYIVALLLLTSGLLA

-346 RSRATEIIVDEAN
+346 RSRATEIIVDESN
-359 RLTHQVENVLL
+359 RLSHQVENVLL

-382 LARADVGDVVE
+382 LVAADAGALVE
-393 RVAESFEPLARASD
+393 SVAESFEPLARAAD
-407 ATIERS
+407 ATIEGR
-413 IERGIVCTMDVEA
+413 IETGIACRMDVEA

-447 IEIGVGHAPGEEDRF
+447 IEVGARRAHGEDNPF
-462 AAIRVE
+462 ATIWVE
-468 DEGPGVPPGQRDRV
+468 DEGPGVPAGQRDRV
-482 WDAYVRLDRDRAS
+482 WDAYVRLDRDRVS

-516 RVRVEAGDR
+516 KVRVEAGGG